1 MKGSHARYTAILT
14 LALLPILPVF
24 AQHAGQGSD
33 YPNHIYN
40 TAPAV
45 ASKGTVLVLT
55 VNDDKKHA
63 LDRQAIVQITNT
75 TDNRSRA
82 IPTEAVDGKTSAT
95 LTSIDPGVYDV
106 AVSAVGFLTSHQ
118 QFVSTGL
125 TTTQQ
130 MQVMLKRDP
139 SAVDLDAIKTR
150 EISPKVR
157 KDLLQGWAA
166 LKSGKLDDAV
176 KKLEAASKLD
186 PNNGDVAFLLGYV
199 SFEKHD
205 LERAHEYLNTATKF
219 SPHNV
224 QALTLQGRVESM
236 RGNFD
241 GARGP
246 LQQAVTIDPE
256 NWMAHYLLAN
266 VYLKGK
272 EYNKA
277 RDEAELAI
285 AKGKGAANAAELPLG
300 QALAQLDQNQE
311 ALVAL
316 QSFLDSSPTDPAAPQ
331 VREIISKVEKRKTG
345 SSTQTVSSMTVPE
358 PVFAKT
364 EPEAPSK
371 GWEPLAV
378 DSVKP
383 TVAPG
388 VTCPQGKVIWS
399 AGENVK
405 MLVDDLAKFDATEEV
420 YHEEFD
426 QNGIP
431 KKEVTLKFDYVVS
444 IAEPTVGR
452 FIVDEYRAGRSGTE
466 EFPDQIA
473 TKGLPTLAFIFHPD
487 MRDNFDMECEGLG
500 TWQGKSAWLVHFE
513 QKEDKPHRIED
524 YVVNGQVYPV
534 SMKGRAWI
542 DADTY
547 QIVRL
552 ESDLSRPIP
561 EIQLFKQHQT
571 VEYAP
576 VKFPKSKTE
585 LWLPK
590 TGELTFDFRRHHYYR
605 RHSFDRFML
614 FAVDS
619 QEKRKEPTAKSD
631 GPGSHFMRWLHH
643 NKVKS

>member
-1 MKGSHARYTAILT
+1 MKVAHLIVASSLFLLTPCYT
-14 LALLPILPVF
+14 F
-24 AQHAGQGSD
+24 AQSKGQGTD
-33 YPNHIYN
+33 FPNHIYS
-40 TAPAV
+40 APAV

-63 LDRQAIVQITNT
+63 LGRQAIIQITNT

-82 IPTEAVDGKTSAT
+82 VPTEEDVEGKTSAT
-95 LTSIDPGVYDV
+95 LTSIEPGVYDV
-106 AVSAVGFLTSHQ
+106 SVSAVGFLTSHQ
-118 QFVSTGL
+118 QFVSTGN

-130 MQVMLKRDP
+130 MQVVLKRDP

-150 EISPKVR
+150 EVSPKVR
-157 KDLLQGWAA
+157 RDLMQGWAA
-166 LKSGKLDDAV
+166 LKSGKLDDAQ

-186 PNNGDVAFLLGYV
+186 PNNGDVAFLLGYLY
-199 SFEKHD
+199 FEKHD
-205 LERAHEYLNTATKF
+205 LDRAHESLNTATKY
-219 SPHNV
+219 SPRNV
-224 QALTLQGRVESM
+224 QALTLQGRVESL
-236 RGNFD
+236 RGDFAA
-241 GARGP
+241 ARRP
-246 LQQAVTIDPE
+246 LEQAINIDPE

-277 RDEAELAI
+277 RDQAEIAIARGKDAANPAELA
-285 AKGKGAANAAELPLG
+285 LG
-300 QALAQLDQNQE
+300 QAYAQLNQNQE
-311 ALVAL
+311 ALLAL
-316 QSFLDSSPTDPAAPQ
+316 NSFVQNSPTDPVVPQ
-331 VREIISKVEKRKTG
+331 ARELIAQIEKRT
-345 SSTQTVSSMTVPE
+345 SASTPQTVSSMTVQE
-358 PVFAKT
+358 PVFAAT
-364 EPEAPSK
+364 TAEAPTK

-383 TVAPG
+383 AVTPG

-405 MLVDDLAKFDATEEV
+405 TLVDDLAKFDATEEV
-420 YHEEFD
+420 YHEEYD

-431 KKEVTLKFDYVVS
+431 KREVTLKFDYVVS
-444 IAEPTVGR
+444 IAEPSTGR

-487 MRDNFDMECEGLG
+487 MRDNFDMECEGMG
-500 TWQGKSAWLVHFE
+500 TWQGKSAWLVHF
-513 QKEDKPHRIED
+513 QQREDKPHRIED
-524 YVVNGQVYPV
+524 YVVNNQVYPV

-552 ESDLSRPIP
+552 ESDLAKPIP
-561 EIQLFKQHQT
+561 EIQLFKQHQI

-590 TGELTFDFRRHHYYR
+590 TGELTFDFRKHHYYR
-605 RHSFDRFML
+605 RHSYDRFML
-614 FAVDS
+614 FAVDT
-619 QEKRKEPTAKSD
+619 QEKRKEPQAKSD
-631 GPGSHFMRWLHH
+631 GPGSRFMRWFHH
-643 NKVKS
+643 SKVKS